1 MIRYFAGHP
10 TAANLLML
18 GILAVGV
25 MAAPNLLRETFPKFA
40 PTEAE
45 VRVAYP
51 GASAEEVEQ
60 AVCERL
66 EDAVE
71 AVDDVAEMR
80 CESRESSATMVA
92 EMRDGGDI
100 GRFLNE
106 IRTEVDAIDDF
117 PDEVEAPVVREL
129 GRTDHVVAVAVNG
142 PMSELDLKT
151 YAEDLKARML
161 RNGIGSQIRVG
172 GFAERQIRVE
182 LSAERLRQHGLSVGD
197 IATVIERQ
205 SLDLPAGTIRA
216 EAGELLVRFA
226 DERRRPAEVAD
237 LVVITAPSGAELRLG
252 DIARIEERFE
262 DEESQ
267 ILVDGER
274 AAVLEV
280 QKSRAQDSLRVL
292 ADVRDFV
299 DEETA
304 RAPPGVTFALTQ
316 DVASIV
322 QDRLVMVVI
331 NGLQGLVLVL
341 LTTWLF
347 FRLRYAFW
355 IAMALPVSFLG
366 TLFVMWGIGYSL
378 NMITLVAL
386 LVAIG
391 LLVDNAVVI
400 SENIISKLQSG
411 LVPLDAAIEGTRE
424 VAPGV
429 TASFLTTVAV
439 FAPIAFLRGE
449 IGTVLAVIPVV
460 LIITLTVS
468 FIAAFLI
475 LPHHMIRAAQRPE
488 GAPWRLRQRFEGG
501 FAWMREAWLGRI
513 VDASVRMRYLT
524 LGIVVGLMLVSIGM
538 IAGGKLS
545 FMAFPDIDG
554 DVIEARLLMPQGT
567 PLART
572 EAVTERIV
580 TALEDVDSELTPLQP
595 DEQDLVR
602 HVSVRY
608 GVNVDAFE
616 AGPHLATV
624 TVDLLGAERR
634 AGTLDEIVERWRE
647 IVGQPH
653 DVLSLAFKEPGI
665 GPGGH
670 ALDFRLKGED
680 LDRLK
685 QAAAELTDWLKG
697 YVGTRDLLDDLRPG
711 KPELTLR
718 LRAGATSL
726 GVDAAQIA
734 SQLRAAFFGVTAR
747 EVQRGGEAVE
757 IDVRL
762 DAGDRDR
769 LDALDGFLIAG
780 PDGAQI
786 PLQVVAEV
794 TEDRGWARIQ
804 RIDRTRTVTVRGDVD
819 TRHANANDITQ
830 ETMARFAPGL
840 AERFPGVTLELGGQ
854 ADDAAE
860 TGTSLLAGFVVG
872 LIGIFLLLS
881 FVFRSYLEP
890 IVVMLTI
897 PLALIGVVWG
907 HLLMGLE
914 LSMPSMVGL
923 ASLAG
928 IVVNNAIL
936 LVAFIKLNHG
946 QGMGIAEAAMQASR
960 NRFRPVVLTTM
971 TTVAGLVPLLLET
984 SVQAQVLIP
993 LVASLAFGI
1002 LAAAALVLVFVPAL
1016 YTIIDDLGLA
1026 TVSGREPVSTGTAEA
1041 ASRGR

>member
-1 MIRYFAGHP
+1 VISYFAGHP
-10 TAANLLML
+10 TAANLLMV
-18 GILAVGV
+18 GILAVGLI
-25 MAAPNLLRETFPKFA
+25 AAPGLKRETFPDFA
-40 PTEAE
+40 PTEVE

-71 AVDDVAEMR
+71 AVDDAAEMR
-80 CESRESSATMVA
+80 CESRESLATMVVA
-92 EMRDGGDI
+92 MQDGGEI
-100 GRFLNE
+100 GRFLDE
-106 IRTEVDAIDDF
+106 VRTEVDGIDDF
-117 PDEVEAPVVREL
+117 PAEVEAPRVREL
-129 GRTDHVVAVAVNG
+129 GRTDHVVAVAVSG
-142 PMSELDLKT
+142 PMTDLDLKS

-161 RNGIGSQIRVG
+161 QAGIGSQIRIS

-182 LSAERLRQHGLSVGD
+182 LSSDRLRQHGLSVGD
-197 IATVIERQ
+197 IAAVIERQ

-216 EAGELLVRFA
+216 DEQELTVRFA
-226 DERRRPAEVAD
+226 DERRRTQEFAD
-237 LVVITAPSGAELRLG
+237 LVVIAAPSGAELRLG

-262 DEESQ
+262 DEESK

-280 QKSRAQDSLRVL
+280 QKSQAQDSLDIL
-292 ADVRDFV
+292 ADVRAFLA
-299 DEETA
+299 DEQAATG
-304 RAPPGVTFALTQ
+304 PGVRFALTQ

-322 QDRLVMVVI
+322 QDRLTMVVV

-355 IAMALPVSFLG
+355 VAMALPISFLG
-366 TLFVMWGIGYSL
+366 TLFVMSWIGYSL

-400 SENIISKLQSG
+400 SENIASKLQQG
-411 LVPLDAAIEGTRE
+411 LAPLDAAIDGTWE

-439 FAPIAFLRGE
+439 FAPIAFLKGE

-460 LIITLTVS
+460 LIVTLSVS
-468 FIAAFLI
+468 FVEAFLI
-475 LPHHMIRAAQRPE
+475 LPNHMVQAARRPE
-488 GAPWRLRQRFEGG
+488 PAPSRLRRGFESG
-501 FAWMREAWLGRI
+501 FVRVRDRWLGRV
-513 VDASVRMRYLT
+513 VDAGVRLRYLT
-524 LGIVVGLMLVSIGM
+524 LGLVGGVMLASVGM
-538 IAGGKLS
+538 IAGGILG

-554 DVIEARLLMPQGT
+554 DVVEARLLMPQGT
-567 PLART
+567 PLSRT
-572 EAVTERIV
+572 QALSDRIV
-580 TALEDVDSELTPLQP
+580 AALVEVDAELTPLQP
-595 DEQDLVR
+595 DGEALVR

-608 GVNVDAFE
+608 GVNADAFE
-616 AGPHLATV
+616 SGPHLATV

-634 AGTLDEIVERWRE
+634 TVTLDEIVERWR
-647 IVGQPH
+647 VALGGLP
-653 DVLSLAFKEPGI
+653 DVISLAFKEPGI

-670 ALDFRLKGED
+670 AIEFRLQGRD

-685 QAAAELTDWLKG
+685 AAATELTAWLEG

-711 KPELTLR
+711 KPELRLR
-718 LRAGATSL
+718 LRPGATAL
-726 GVDAAQIA
+726 GVDATAIA
-734 SQLRAAFFGVTAR
+734 SQLRASFFGVTAR
-747 EVQRGGEAVE
+747 EVQRDGEAIE

-762 DAGDRDR
+762 EAHDRDR
-769 LDALDGFLIAG
+769 IDVLDDLAVAG

-786 PLQVVAEV
+786 PLQILAHIE
-794 TEDRGWARIQ
+794 EDRGWARIQ
-804 RIDRTRTVTVRGDVD
+804 RIDRVRTVTVRGDVD
-819 TRHANANDITQ
+819 TRIANASDIVQDTLS
-830 ETMARFAPGL
+830 RFAPQL
-840 AERFPGVTLELGGQ
+840 AERFPGVRLTLGGQ
-854 ADDAAE
+854 AEDAAE
-860 TGTSLLAGFVVG
+860 TGASLLRGFVVG

-890 IVVMLTI
+890 IVVMATI

-907 HLLMGLE
+907 HLLMGLD

-936 LVAFIKLNHG
+936 LVAFIKLHHG
-946 QGMGIAEAAMQASR
+946 RGMAIAEAAAQASR
-960 NRFRPVVLTTM
+960 DRFRPVVLTTM

-984 SVQAQVLIP
+984 SLQAQVLIP

-1002 LAAAALVLVFVPAL
+1002 FTAAALVLVFVPAL
-1016 YTIIDDLGLA
+1016 YTVLDDMGLA
-1026 TVSGREPVSTGTAEA
+1026 AVSQDRRAEA
-1041 ASRGR
+1041 QPA

>member
-1 MIRYFAGHP
+1 VINYFAGHP
-10 TAANLLML
+10 TAANLLMVA
-18 GILAVGV
+18 ILAIGL
-25 MAAPNLLRETFPKFA
+25 MAAPGLKRETFPEFA
-40 PTEAE
+40 PSEVE

-51 GASAEEVEQ
+51 GASAEDVEQ

-66 EDAVE
+66 EDAAE

-80 CESRESSATMVA
+80 CESRESLATMVV

-100 GRFLNE
+100 GRFLDE

-117 PDEVEAPVVREL
+117 PAEVEAPRVREL
-129 GRTDHVVAVAVNG
+129 GRTDHVVAVAVSG
-142 PMSELDLKT
+142 PMSELDLKS

-161 RNGIGSQIRVG
+161 RGGIGSQIRIS
-172 GFAERQIRVE
+172 GFAERQIRIE
-182 LSAERLRQHGLSVGD
+182 LLAQRLRQHGLSVSD
-197 IATVIERQ
+197 IAAVIERQ

-216 EAGELLVRFA
+216 DEEELLVRFA
-226 DERRRPAEVAD
+226 DERRRPQEVED
-237 LVVITAPSGAELRLG
+237 LVVIAAPSGAELRLG

-262 DEESQ
+262 DEESK
-267 ILVDGER
+267 ILVDGAR

-280 QKSRAQDSLRVL
+280 QKSRAQDSLNVL
-292 ADVRDFV
+292 ADVRAFV
-299 DEETA
+299 EEETA
-304 RAPPGVTFALTQ
+304 LAPPGVTFALTQ

-322 QDRLVMVVI
+322 QDRLTMVVV
-331 NGLQGLVLVL
+331 NGLQGLVLVF

-347 FRLRYAFW
+347 FRMRYAFW
-355 IAMALPVSFLG
+355 VAMALPVSFLG
-366 TLFVMWGIGYSL
+366 TLFVMSWIGYSL

-400 SENIISKLQSG
+400 SENIASKLQRG
-411 LVPLDAAIEGTRE
+411 LAPLEAAIEGTWE

-439 FAPIAFLRGE
+439 FAPIAFLKGE

-460 LIITLTVS
+460 LIVTLSVS
-468 FIAAFLI
+468 FIEAFLI
-475 LPHHMIRAAQRPE
+475 LPNHMVQAARRPE
-488 GAPWRLRQRFEGG
+488 PAPWRLRRRFEDG
-501 FAWMREAWLGRI
+501 FATLRERWLGRL
-513 VDASVRMRYLT
+513 VDASVRLRYLT
-524 LGIVVGLMLVSIGM
+524 LGIVGGVMLASAGM
-538 IAGGKLS
+538 IAGGILS

-554 DVIEARLLMPQGT
+554 DVVEARILMPQGT

-572 EAVTERIV
+572 ESIADRVIE
-580 TALEDVDSELTPLQP
+580 ALEEVDAEFTPLQP

-608 GVNVDAFE
+608 GVNADAFE
-616 AGPHLATV
+616 SGPHLATV

-634 AGTLDEIVERWRE
+634 TVTLDDIVERWRE
-647 IVGQPH
+647 VLGELP

-670 ALDFRLKGED
+670 AIEFRLEGQD
-680 LDRLK
+680 LDELK
-685 QAAAELTDWLKG
+685 TAATELNSWLGG

-711 KPELTLR
+711 KRELR
-718 LRAGATSL
+718 LRLRSGASAL
-726 GVDAAQIA
+726 GVDAATIA
-734 SQLRAAFFGVTAR
+734 TQLRTSFFGVTAR
-747 EVQRGGEAVE
+747 EVQRDGEAVE

-762 DAGDRDR
+762 DEVDRDR
-769 LDALDGFLIAG
+769 LDVLDNFTVSG
-780 PDGAQI
+780 PDGALI
-786 PLQVVAEV
+786 PLRILAHVE
-794 TEDRGWARIQ
+794 EDRGWARIQ
-804 RIDRTRTVTVRGDVD
+804 RIDRVRTVTVRGDVD
-819 TRHANANDITQ
+819 TRIANANDIIQDTLN
-830 ETMARFAPGL
+830 RFAPEL
-840 AERFPGVTLELGGQ
+840 SERFPGVSLKLGGQ

-860 TGTSLLAGFVVG
+860 TGASLLRGFVIG

-890 IVVMLTI
+890 VVVMMTI

-907 HLLMGLE
+907 HLLMGLD

-946 QGMGIAEAAMQASR
+946 QGMAIAEAAMQASR
-960 NRFRPVVLTTM
+960 DRFRPVVLTTM

-984 SVQAQVLIP
+984 SMQAQVLIP

-1002 LAAAALVLVFVPAL
+1002 STAAALILVFVPAL
-1016 YTIIDDLGLA
+1016 YTVLDDMGLT
-1026 TVSGREPVSTGTAEA
+1026 TVSGDRPVEARTA
-1041 ASRGR
+1041 

>member
-1 MIRYFAGHP
+1 VINYFAGHP
-10 TAANLLML
+10 TAANLLMIA
-18 GILAVGV
+18 ILAIGL
-25 MAAPNLLRETFPKFA
+25 MAAPGLKRETFPEFA
-40 PTEAE
+40 PSEVE

-51 GASAEEVEQ
+51 GASAEDVEQ

-66 EDAVE
+66 EDAAE

-80 CESRESSATMVA
+80 CESRESLATMVV

-100 GRFLNE
+100 GRFLDE

-117 PDEVEAPVVREL
+117 PAEVEAPRVREL
-129 GRTDHVVAVAVNG
+129 GRTDHVVAVAVSG
-142 PMSELDLKT
+142 PMSELDLKS

-161 RNGIGSQIRVG
+161 RGGIGSQIRIS
-172 GFAERQIRVE
+172 GFAERQIRIE
-182 LSAERLRQHGLSVGD
+182 LLAQRLRQHGLSVSD
-197 IATVIERQ
+197 IAAVIERQ

-216 EAGELLVRFA
+216 DEEELLVRFA
-226 DERRRPAEVAD
+226 DERRRPQDVED
-237 LVVITAPSGAELRLG
+237 LVVIAAPSGAELRLG

-262 DEESQ
+262 DEESK
-267 ILVDGER
+267 ILVDGAR

-280 QKSRAQDSLRVL
+280 QKSPAQDSLNVL
-292 ADVRDFV
+292 ADVRAFV
-299 DEETA
+299 EEETA
-304 RAPPGVTFALTQ
+304 LAPPGVTFALTQ

-322 QDRLVMVVI
+322 QDRLTMVVV
-331 NGLQGLVLVL
+331 NGLQGLVLVF

-355 IAMALPVSFLG
+355 VAMALPVSFLG
-366 TLFVMWGIGYSL
+366 TLFVMSWIGYSL

-400 SENIISKLQSG
+400 SENIASKLQRG
-411 LVPLDAAIEGTRE
+411 LAPLDAAIEGTWE

-439 FAPIAFLRGE
+439 FAPIAFLKGE

-460 LIITLTVS
+460 LIVTLSVS
-468 FIAAFLI
+468 FIEAFLI
-475 LPHHMIRAAQRPE
+475 LPNHMVQAARRPE
-488 GAPWRLRQRFEGG
+488 PAPWRLRRRFEDG
-501 FAWMREAWLGRI
+501 FATLRDRWLGRL
-513 VDASVRMRYLT
+513 VDASVRLRYLT
-524 LGIVVGLMLVSIGM
+524 LGIVGGVMLASAGM
-538 IAGGKLS
+538 IAGGILS

-554 DVIEARLLMPQGT
+554 DVVEARILMPQGT

-572 EAVTERIV
+572 ESIADRVIE
-580 TALEDVDSELTPLQP
+580 ALDEVDAEFTPLQP

-608 GVNVDAFE
+608 GVNADAFE
-616 AGPHLATV
+616 SGPHLATV

-634 AGTLDEIVERWRE
+634 TVTLDDIVERWRE
-647 IVGQPH
+647 VLGELP

-670 ALDFRLKGED
+670 AIEFRLEGQD
-680 LDRLK
+680 LDELK
-685 QAAAELTDWLKG
+685 TAAAELNGWLGG

-711 KPELTLR
+711 KRELR
-718 LRAGATSL
+718 LRLRSGASAL
-726 GVDAAQIA
+726 GVDAATIA
-734 SQLRAAFFGVTAR
+734 TQLRASFFGVTAR
-747 EVQRGGEAVE
+747 EVQRDGEAVE

-762 DAGDRDR
+762 DEVDRDR
-769 LDALDGFLIAG
+769 LDVLDNFTVSG
-780 PDGAQI
+780 PDGALI
-786 PLQVVAEV
+786 PLRILAHVE
-794 TEDRGWARIQ
+794 EDRGWARIQ
-804 RIDRTRTVTVRGDVD
+804 RIDRVRTVTVRGDVD
-819 TRHANANDITQ
+819 TRIANANDIIQDTLS
-830 ETMARFAPGL
+830 RFAPEL
-840 AERFPGVTLELGGQ
+840 SERFPGVNLKLGGQ
-854 ADDAAE
+854 ADDAGE
-860 TGTSLLAGFVVG
+860 TGASLLRGFVIG

-890 IVVMLTI
+890 VVVMMTI

-907 HLLMGLE
+907 HLLMGLD

-946 QGMGIAEAAMQASR
+946 QGMAIAEAAMQASR
-960 NRFRPVVLTTM
+960 DRFRPVVLTTM

-984 SVQAQVLIP
+984 SMQAQVLIP

-1002 LAAAALVLVFVPAL
+1002 STAAALILVFVPAV
-1016 YTIIDDLGLA
+1016 YTVLDDMGLT
-1026 TVSGREPVSTGTAEA
+1026 TVSEDRPVEGRAT
-1041 ASRGR
+1041 

>member
-1 MIRYFAGHP
+1 VINYFAGHP
-10 TAANLLML
+10 TAANLLMV
-18 GILAVGV
+18 GILAVGLL
-25 MAAPNLLRETFPKFA
+25 AAPGLKRETFPEFSA
-40 PTEAE
+40 SEIE

-51 GASAEEVEQ
+51 GASAEKVEQ
-60 AVCERL
+60 AICERL

-80 CESRESSATMVA
+80 CESRESLAIMVV

-100 GRFLNE
+100 GRFLDE
-106 IRTEVDAIDDF
+106 IRTEVDAIDDL
-117 PDEVEAPVVREL
+117 PAEVEAPRVREL
-129 GRTDHVVAVAVNG
+129 GRTDHVVAVAVSG
-142 PMSELDLKT
+142 PMSDLDLKS
-151 YAEDLKARML
+151 YAEDLKTRML
-161 RNGIGSQIRVG
+161 RAGIGSQIRIS

-197 IATVIERQ
+197 IAAVIERQ

-216 EAGELLVRFA
+216 DQQELLVRFA
-226 DERRRPAEVAD
+226 DERRRAEEVAD
-237 LVVITAPSGAELRLG
+237 LVVLAAPSGAELRLG

-262 DEESQ
+262 DEESK
-267 ILVDGER
+267 ILVDGAR
-274 AAVLEV
+274 AAVLEL

-292 ADVRDFV
+292 DDVQAFVADER
-299 DEETA
+299 A
-304 RAPPGVTFALTQ
+304 AAPPGVTFALTQ

-322 QDRLVMVVI
+322 EDRLTMVVV

-355 IAMALPVSFLG
+355 VAMALPVSFLG
-366 TLFVMWGIGYSL
+366 TLFVMSWIGYSL

-400 SENIISKLQSG
+400 SENIISKLQRG
-411 LVPLDAAIEGTRE
+411 LAPLEAAIQGTWE

-439 FAPIAFLRGE
+439 FAPIAFLKGE

-460 LIITLTVS
+460 LIVTLTVS
-468 FIAAFLI
+468 FIEAFLI
-475 LPHHMIRAAQRPE
+475 LPNHMVQAARRPE
-488 GAPWRLRQRFEGG
+488 PAPSRLRQRFENG
-501 FAWMREAWLGRI
+501 FALIQERWLGRV
-513 VDASVRMRYLT
+513 VDLSVRMRYLT
-524 LGIVVGLMLVSIGM
+524 LGLVLAAMLVSVGM

-554 DVIEARLLMPQGT
+554 DVVEARLLMPQGT
-567 PLART
+567 PLGRT
-572 EAVTERIV
+572 EAVTDRIV
-580 TALEDVDSELTPLQP
+580 AALKEIDAELTPMQP
-595 DEQDLVR
+595 EGKDLMR

-608 GVNVDAFE
+608 GVNADSFE
-616 AGPHLATV
+616 SGPHLATV

-634 AGTLDEIVERWRE
+634 TVSLDEIVERWRAALGE
-647 IVGQPH
+647 VP
-653 DVLSLAFKEPGI
+653 DVVSLAFKEPGI

-670 ALDFRLKGED
+670 PIEFRLQGQD
-680 LDRLK
+680 LDGLK
-685 QAAAELTDWLKG
+685 AAAFDLTGWIEG

-711 KPELTLR
+711 KPEFTLR
-718 LRAGATSL
+718 LRSGASAL
-726 GVDAAQIA
+726 GIDAAAIA
-734 SQLRAAFFGVTAR
+734 AQLRASFVGITAR
-747 EVQRGGEAVE
+747 EVQRGGEAVA

-762 DAGDRDR
+762 DAEDRDR
-769 LDALDGFLIAG
+769 LDALDDLIISG
-780 PDGAQI
+780 PDGARI
-786 PLQVVAEV
+786 PLQILAHIE
-794 TEDRGWARIQ
+794 EERGWARIQ
-804 RIDRTRTVTVRGDVD
+804 RIDRVRTVTVRGDVD
-819 TRHANANDITQ
+819 TRIANANAIIQDTL
-830 ETMARFAPGL
+830 TRFAPEL
-840 AERFPGVTLELGGQ
+840 AERYPGVTLRLGGQ
-854 ADDAAE
+854 AEDAAE
-860 TGTSLLAGFVVG
+860 TGTSLLRGFTIG

-881 FVFRSYLEP
+881 FVFRSYFEP
-890 IVVMLTI
+890 IVVMTTI

-907 HLLMGLE
+907 HLLMGLD

-936 LVAFIKLNHG
+936 LVTFIKLNHA
-946 QGMGIAEAAMQASR
+946 QGMKIAEAATQASR
-960 NRFRPVVLTTM
+960 DRFRPVVLTTM

-984 SVQAQVLIP
+984 SAQAQVLIP

-1002 LAAAALVLVFVPAL
+1002 FTAAALILVFVPAL

-1026 TVSGREPVSTGTAEA
+1026 KVSAERRTEA
-1041 ASRGR
+1041 VTT

>member
-1 MIRYFAGHP
+1 VINYFAGHP
-10 TAANLLML
+10 TAANLLMVA
-18 GILAVGV
+18 ILAIGL
-25 MAAPNLLRETFPKFA
+25 MAAPGLKRETFPEFA
-40 PTEAE
+40 PSEVE

-51 GASAEEVEQ
+51 GASAEDVEQ

-66 EDAVE
+66 EDAAE

-80 CESRESSATMVA
+80 CESRESLATMVV

-100 GRFLNE
+100 GRFLDE

-117 PDEVEAPVVREL
+117 PAEVEAPRVREL
-129 GRTDHVVAVAVNG
+129 GRTDHVVAVAVSG
-142 PMSELDLKT
+142 PMSELDLKS

-161 RNGIGSQIRVG
+161 RGGIGSQIRIS
-172 GFAERQIRVE
+172 GFAERQIRIE
-182 LSAERLRQHGLSVGD
+182 LLAQRLRQHGLSVSD
-197 IATVIERQ
+197 IAAVIERQ

-216 EAGELLVRFA
+216 DEEELLVRFA
-226 DERRRPAEVAD
+226 DERRRPQEVED
-237 LVVITAPSGAELRLG
+237 LVVIAAPSGAELRLG

-262 DEESQ
+262 DEESK
-267 ILVDGER
+267 ILVDGAR

-280 QKSRAQDSLRVL
+280 QKSRAQDSLNVL
-292 ADVRDFV
+292 ADVRAFV
-299 DEETA
+299 EEETA
-304 RAPPGVTFALTQ
+304 LAPPGVTFALTQ

-322 QDRLVMVVI
+322 QDRLTMVVV
-331 NGLQGLVLVL
+331 NGLQGLVLVF

-347 FRLRYAFW
+347 FRMRYAFW
-355 IAMALPVSFLG
+355 VAMALPVSFLG
-366 TLFVMWGIGYSL
+366 TLFVMSWIGYSL

-400 SENIISKLQSG
+400 SENIASKLQRG
-411 LVPLDAAIEGTRE
+411 LAPLEAAIEGTWE

-439 FAPIAFLRGE
+439 FAPIAFLKGE

-460 LIITLTVS
+460 LIVTLSVS
-468 FIAAFLI
+468 FIEAFLI
-475 LPHHMIRAAQRPE
+475 LPNHMVQAARRPE
-488 GAPWRLRQRFEGG
+488 PAPWRLRRRFEDG
-501 FAWMREAWLGRI
+501 FATLRERWLGRL
-513 VDASVRMRYLT
+513 VDASVRLRYLT
-524 LGIVVGLMLVSIGM
+524 LGIVGGVMLASAGM
-538 IAGGKLS
+538 IAGGILS

-554 DVIEARLLMPQGT
+554 DVVEARILMPQGT

-572 EAVTERIV
+572 ESIADRVIE
-580 TALEDVDSELTPLQP
+580 ALEEVDAEFTPLQP

-608 GVNVDAFE
+608 GVNADAFE
-616 AGPHLATV
+616 SGPHLATV

-634 AGTLDEIVERWRE
+634 TVTLDDIVERWRE
-647 IVGQPH
+647 VLGELP

-670 ALDFRLKGED
+670 AIEFRLEGQD
-680 LDRLK
+680 LDELK
-685 QAAAELTDWLKG
+685 TAATELNGWLGG

-711 KPELTLR
+711 KRELR
-718 LRAGATSL
+718 LRLRSGASAL
-726 GVDAAQIA
+726 GVDAATIA
-734 SQLRAAFFGVTAR
+734 TQLRTSFFGVTAR
-747 EVQRGGEAVE
+747 EVQRDGEAVE

-762 DAGDRDR
+762 DEVDRDR
-769 LDALDGFLIAG
+769 LDVLDNFTVSG
-780 PDGAQI
+780 PDGALI
-786 PLQVVAEV
+786 PLRILAHVE
-794 TEDRGWARIQ
+794 EERGWARIQ
-804 RIDRTRTVTVRGDVD
+804 RIDRVRTVTVRGDVD
-819 TRHANANDITQ
+819 TRIANANDIIQDTLS
-830 ETMARFAPGL
+830 RFAPEL
-840 AERFPGVTLELGGQ
+840 SERFPGVSLKLGGQ

-860 TGTSLLAGFVVG
+860 TGASLLRGFVIG

-890 IVVMLTI
+890 IVVMMTI

-907 HLLMGLE
+907 HLLMGLD

-946 QGMGIAEAAMQASR
+946 QGMAIAEAAMQASR
-960 NRFRPVVLTTM
+960 DRFRPVVLTTM

-984 SVQAQVLIP
+984 SMQAQVLIP

-1002 LAAAALVLVFVPAL
+1002 STAAALILVFVPAL
-1016 YTIIDDLGLA
+1016 YTVLDDMGLT
-1026 TVSGREPVSTGTAEA
+1026 TVSGDRPVEARTA
-1041 ASRGR
+1041 

>member
-1 MIRYFAGHP
+1 VINYFAGHP
-10 TAANLLML
+10 TAANLLMIA
-18 GILAVGV
+18 ILAIGL
-25 MAAPNLLRETFPKFA
+25 MAAPGLKRETFPEFA
-40 PTEAE
+40 PSEVE

-51 GASAEEVEQ
+51 GASAEDVEQ

-66 EDAVE
+66 EDAAE

-80 CESRESSATMVA
+80 CESRESLATMVV

-100 GRFLNE
+100 GRFLDE

-117 PDEVEAPVVREL
+117 PAEVEAPRVREL
-129 GRTDHVVAVAVNG
+129 GRTDHVVAVAVSG
-142 PMSELDLKT
+142 PMSELDLKS

-161 RNGIGSQIRVG
+161 RGGIGSQIRIS
-172 GFAERQIRVE
+172 GFAERQIRIE
-182 LSAERLRQHGLSVGD
+182 LLAQRLRQHGLSVSD
-197 IATVIERQ
+197 IAAVIERQ

-216 EAGELLVRFA
+216 DEEELLVRFA
-226 DERRRPAEVAD
+226 DERRRPQDVED
-237 LVVITAPSGAELRLG
+237 LVVIAAPSGAELRLG

-262 DEESQ
+262 DEESK
-267 ILVDGER
+267 ILVDGAR

-280 QKSRAQDSLRVL
+280 QKSRAQDSLNVL
-292 ADVRDFV
+292 ADVRAFV
-299 DEETA
+299 EEETA
-304 RAPPGVTFALTQ
+304 LAPPGVTFALTQ

-322 QDRLVMVVI
+322 QDRLTMVVV
-331 NGLQGLVLVL
+331 NGLQGLVLVF

-355 IAMALPVSFLG
+355 VAMALPVSFLG
-366 TLFVMWGIGYSL
+366 TLFVMSWIGYSL

-400 SENIISKLQSG
+400 SENIASKLQRG
-411 LVPLDAAIEGTRE
+411 LAPLDAAIEGTWE

-439 FAPIAFLRGE
+439 FAPIAFLKGE

-460 LIITLTVS
+460 LIVTLSVS
-468 FIAAFLI
+468 FIEAFLI
-475 LPHHMIRAAQRPE
+475 LPNHMAQAARRPE
-488 GAPWRLRQRFEGG
+488 PAPWRLRRRFEDG
-501 FAWMREAWLGRI
+501 FATLRERWLGRL
-513 VDASVRMRYLT
+513 VDASVRLRYLT
-524 LGIVVGLMLVSIGM
+524 LGIVGGVMLASAGM
-538 IAGGKLS
+538 IAGGILS

-554 DVIEARLLMPQGT
+554 DVVEARILMPQGT

-572 EAVTERIV
+572 ESIADRVIE
-580 TALEDVDSELTPLQP
+580 ALDEIDAEFTPLQP

-608 GVNVDAFE
+608 GVNADAFE
-616 AGPHLATV
+616 SGPHLATV

-634 AGTLDEIVERWRE
+634 TVTLDDIVERWRE
-647 IVGQPH
+647 VLGELP

-670 ALDFRLKGED
+670 AIEFRLEGQD
-680 LDRLK
+680 LDELK
-685 QAAAELTDWLKG
+685 TAATELNGWLGG

-711 KPELTLR
+711 KRELR
-718 LRAGATSL
+718 LRLRSGASAL
-726 GVDAAQIA
+726 GVDAATIA
-734 SQLRAAFFGVTAR
+734 TQLRASFFGVTAR
-747 EVQRGGEAVE
+747 EVQRDGEAVE

-762 DAGDRDR
+762 DEVDRDR
-769 LDALDGFLIAG
+769 LDVLDNFTVSG
-780 PDGAQI
+780 PDGALI
-786 PLQVVAEV
+786 PLRILAHVE
-794 TEDRGWARIQ
+794 EDRGWARIQ
-804 RIDRTRTVTVRGDVD
+804 RIDRVRTVTVRGDVD
-819 TRHANANDITQ
+819 TRIANANDIIQDTLS
-830 ETMARFAPGL
+830 RFAPEL
-840 AERFPGVTLELGGQ
+840 SERFPGVNLKLGGQ
-854 ADDAAE
+854 ADDAGE
-860 TGTSLLAGFVVG
+860 TGASLLRGFVIG

-890 IVVMLTI
+890 VVVMMTI

-907 HLLMGLE
+907 HLLMGLD

-946 QGMGIAEAAMQASR
+946 RGMAIAEAAMQASR
-960 NRFRPVVLTTM
+960 DRFRPVVLTTM

-984 SVQAQVLIP
+984 SMQAQVLIP

-1002 LAAAALVLVFVPAL
+1002 STAAALILVFVPAL
-1016 YTIIDDLGLA
+1016 YTVLDDMGLT
-1026 TVSGREPVSTGTAEA
+1026 TVSGDRPVEARTA
-1041 ASRGR
+1041 

>member
-1 MIRYFAGHP
+1 VINYFAGHP
-10 TAANLLML
+10 TAANLLMVA
-18 GILAVGV
+18 ILAIGL
-25 MAAPNLLRETFPKFA
+25 MAAPGLKRETFPEFA
-40 PTEAE
+40 PSEVE

-51 GASAEEVEQ
+51 GASAEDVEQ

-80 CESRESSATMVA
+80 CESRESLATMVV

-100 GRFLNE
+100 GRFLDE

-117 PDEVEAPVVREL
+117 PAEVEAPRVREL
-129 GRTDHVVAVAVNG
+129 GRTDHVVAVAVSG
-142 PMSELDLKT
+142 PMSELDLKS
-151 YAEDLKARML
+151 YAEGLKARML
-161 RNGIGSQIRVG
+161 RAGIGSQIRIS
-172 GFAERQIRVE
+172 GFAERQIRIE
-182 LSAERLRQHGLSVGD
+182 LLAQRLRQHGLSVSD
-197 IATVIERQ
+197 IAAVIERQ

-216 EAGELLVRFA
+216 DEEELLVRFA
-226 DERRRPAEVAD
+226 DERRRPQEVED
-237 LVVITAPSGAELRLG
+237 LVVIAAPSGAELRLG

-262 DEESQ
+262 DEESK
-267 ILVDGER
+267 ILVDGAR

-280 QKSRAQDSLRVL
+280 QKSRAQDSLNVL
-292 ADVRDFV
+292 ADVRAFV
-299 DEETA
+299 EEETA
-304 RAPPGVTFALTQ
+304 LAPPGVTFALTQ

-322 QDRLVMVVI
+322 QDRLTMVVV
-331 NGLQGLVLVL
+331 NGLQGLVLVF

-347 FRLRYAFW
+347 FRMRYAFW
-355 IAMALPVSFLG
+355 VAMALPVSFLG
-366 TLFVMWGIGYSL
+366 TLFVMSWIGYSL

-400 SENIISKLQSG
+400 SENIASKLQRG
-411 LVPLDAAIEGTRE
+411 LAPLEAAIEGTWE

-439 FAPIAFLRGE
+439 FAPIAFLKGE

-460 LIITLTVS
+460 LIVTLSVS
-468 FIAAFLI
+468 FIEAFLI
-475 LPHHMIRAAQRPE
+475 LPNHMVQAARRPE
-488 GAPWRLRQRFEGG
+488 TAPWRLRRRFEDG
-501 FAWMREAWLGRI
+501 FATLRERWLGRL
-513 VDASVRMRYLT
+513 VDASVRLRYLT
-524 LGIVVGLMLVSIGM
+524 LGIVGGVMLASAGM
-538 IAGGKLS
+538 IAGGILS

-554 DVIEARLLMPQGT
+554 DVVEARILMPQGT

-572 EAVTERIV
+572 ESIADRVIE
-580 TALEDVDSELTPLQP
+580 ALEEVDAEFTPLQP

-608 GVNVDAFE
+608 GVNADAFE
-616 AGPHLATV
+616 SGPHLATV

-634 AGTLDEIVERWRE
+634 TVTLDDIVERWRE
-647 IVGQPH
+647 VLGELP

-670 ALDFRLKGED
+670 AIEFRLEGQD
-680 LDRLK
+680 LDELK
-685 QAAAELTDWLKG
+685 TAAAELNGWLGG

-711 KPELTLR
+711 KRELR
-718 LRAGATSL
+718 LRLRSGASAL
-726 GVDAAQIA
+726 GVDAATIA
-734 SQLRAAFFGVTAR
+734 TQLRTSFFGVTAR
-747 EVQRGGEAVE
+747 EVQRDGEAVE

-762 DAGDRDR
+762 DEVDRDR
-769 LDALDGFLIAG
+769 LDVLDNFTVSG
-780 PDGAQI
+780 PDGALI
-786 PLQVVAEV
+786 PLRILAHVE
-794 TEDRGWARIQ
+794 EERGWARIQ
-804 RIDRTRTVTVRGDVD
+804 RIDRVRTVTVRGDVD
-819 TRHANANDITQ
+819 TRIANANDIIQDTLS
-830 ETMARFAPGL
+830 RFAPEL
-840 AERFPGVTLELGGQ
+840 SERFPGVRLRLGGQ

-860 TGTSLLAGFVVG
+860 TGASLLRGFVIG

-890 IVVMLTI
+890 VVVMMTI

-907 HLLMGLE
+907 HLLMGLD

-946 QGMGIAEAAMQASR
+946 QGMAIAQAAMQASR
-960 NRFRPVVLTTM
+960 DRFRPVVLTTM

-984 SVQAQVLIP
+984 SMQAQVLIP

-1002 LAAAALVLVFVPAL
+1002 STAAALILVFVPAL
-1016 YTIIDDLGLA
+1016 YTVLDDMGLT
-1026 TVSGREPVSTGTAEA
+1026 TVSGDRPVEA
-1041 ASRGR
+1041 RTT

>member
-1 MIRYFAGHP
+1 VINYFAGHP
-10 TAANLLML
+10 TAANLLMVA
-18 GILAVGV
+18 ILAIGL
-25 MAAPNLLRETFPKFA
+25 MAAPGLKRETFPEFA
-40 PTEAE
+40 PSEVE

-51 GASAEEVEQ
+51 GASAEDVEQ

-66 EDAVE
+66 EDAAE

-80 CESRESSATMVA
+80 CESRESLATMVV

-100 GRFLNE
+100 GRFLDE

-117 PDEVEAPVVREL
+117 PAEVEAPRVREL
-129 GRTDHVVAVAVNG
+129 GRTDHVVAVAVSG
-142 PMSELDLKT
+142 PMSELDLKS

-161 RNGIGSQIRVG
+161 RGGIGSQIRIS
-172 GFAERQIRVE
+172 GFAERQIRIE
-182 LSAERLRQHGLSVGD
+182 LLAQRLRQHGLSVSD
-197 IATVIERQ
+197 IAAVIERQ

-216 EAGELLVRFA
+216 DEEELLVRFA
-226 DERRRPAEVAD
+226 DERRRPQDVED
-237 LVVITAPSGAELRLG
+237 LVIIAAPSGAELRLG

-262 DEESQ
+262 DEESK
-267 ILVDGER
+267 ILVDGAR

-280 QKSRAQDSLRVL
+280 QKSRAQDSLNVL
-292 ADVRDFV
+292 ADVRAFV
-299 DEETA
+299 EEETA
-304 RAPPGVTFALTQ
+304 LAPPGVTFALTQ

-322 QDRLVMVVI
+322 QDRLTMVVV
-331 NGLQGLVLVL
+331 NGLQGLVLVF

-355 IAMALPVSFLG
+355 VAMALPVSFLG
-366 TLFVMWGIGYSL
+366 TLFVMSWIGYSL

-400 SENIISKLQSG
+400 SENIASKLQRG
-411 LVPLDAAIEGTRE
+411 LAPLEAAIEGTWE

-439 FAPIAFLRGE
+439 FAPIAFLKGE

-460 LIITLTVS
+460 LIVTLSVS
-468 FIAAFLI
+468 FIEAFLI
-475 LPHHMIRAAQRPE
+475 LPNHMVQAARRPE
-488 GAPWRLRQRFEGG
+488 PAPWRLRRRFEDG
-501 FAWMREAWLGRI
+501 FATLRERWLGRL
-513 VDASVRMRYLT
+513 VDASVRLRYLT
-524 LGIVVGLMLVSIGM
+524 LGIVGGVMLASAGM
-538 IAGGKLS
+538 IAGGILS

-554 DVIEARLLMPQGT
+554 DVVEARILMPQGT

-572 EAVTERIV
+572 ESIADRVIE
-580 TALEDVDSELTPLQP
+580 ALDEVDAAFTPLQP

-608 GVNVDAFE
+608 GVNADAFE
-616 AGPHLATV
+616 SGPHLATV

-634 AGTLDEIVERWRE
+634 TVTLDDIVERWRE
-647 IVGQPH
+647 VLGELP

-670 ALDFRLKGED
+670 AIEFRLEGQD
-680 LDRLK
+680 LDELK
-685 QAAAELTDWLKG
+685 TAAGELNGWLGG

-711 KPELTLR
+711 KRELR
-718 LRAGATSL
+718 LRLRSGASAL
-726 GVDAAQIA
+726 GVDAATIA
-734 SQLRAAFFGVTAR
+734 TQLRASFFGVTAR
-747 EVQRGGEAVE
+747 EVQRDGEAVE

-762 DAGDRDR
+762 DEVDRDR
-769 LDALDGFLIAG
+769 LDVLDNFTVSG
-780 PDGAQI
+780 PDGALI
-786 PLQVVAEV
+786 PLRILAHVE
-794 TEDRGWARIQ
+794 EERGWARIQ
-804 RIDRTRTVTVRGDVD
+804 RIDRVRTVTVRGDVD
-819 TRHANANDITQ
+819 TRIANANDIIQDTLS
-830 ETMARFAPGL
+830 RFAPEL
-840 AERFPGVTLELGGQ
+840 SERFPGVSLRLGGQ

-860 TGTSLLAGFVVG
+860 TGASLLRGFVIG

-890 IVVMLTI
+890 VVVMMTI

-907 HLLMGLE
+907 HLLMGLD

-946 QGMGIAEAAMQASR
+946 QGMAIAEAAMQASR
-960 NRFRPVVLTTM
+960 DRFRPVVLTTM

-984 SVQAQVLIP
+984 SMQAQVLIP

-1002 LAAAALVLVFVPAL
+1002 STAAALILVFVPAL
-1016 YTIIDDLGLA
+1016 YTVLDDMGLT
-1026 TVSGREPVSTGTAEA
+1026 TVSGDRPVEARTA
-1041 ASRGR
+1041 